1 MTDDALIDAAKLQA
15 DLERSATR
23 SNVEEEGARAKK
35 SN

>member
-15 DLERSATR
+15 DLERSAR